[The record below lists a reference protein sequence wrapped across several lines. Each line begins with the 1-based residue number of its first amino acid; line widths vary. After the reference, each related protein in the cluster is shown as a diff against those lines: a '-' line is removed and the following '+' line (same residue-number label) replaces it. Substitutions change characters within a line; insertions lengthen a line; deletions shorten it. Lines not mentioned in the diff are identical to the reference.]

1 MNMTNDYVSNNKDE
15 HVFTGDYQLLIE
27 ELPMRVGI
35 HNRNHTERVLILSS
49 LLAEEYK
56 LTSKERKTL
65 YSAVVYHDVG
75 RKDDTVD
82 PDHGW
87 GGYIEYIKRFGS
99 NDIVE
104 FLIVFHCKPDV
115 AARKFLGMKQL
126 GIDNDRV
133 WLLYQ
138 ILKDADALDRIRF
151 NGLDTKYLRLEKSH
165 ELIEIATYMIEID
178 KQKKR

>member
-1 MNMTNDYVSNNKDE
+1 MNMTNDYVSNSKDE
-15 HVFTGDYQLLIE
+15 YVFTGDYQLLIE

-56 LTSKERKTL
+56 LFSKERKIL
-65 YSAVVYHDVG
+65 YSAVVYHDAG
-75 RKDDTVD
+75 RNDDSVD

-87 GGYIEYIKRFGS
+87 GGYIEYIKKFKM
-99 NDIVE
+99 NDVVE
-104 FLIVFHCKPDV
+104 FLIVFHCKPD
-115 AARKFLGMKQL
+115 ATARRFLDNKQMSM
-126 GIDNDRV
+126 DTERV

>member
-1 MNMTNDYVSNNKDE
+1 MELSLCDYEKIIS
-15 HVFTGDYQLLIE
+15 
-27 ELPMRVGI
+27 ELPQRKGI
-35 HNRNHTERVLILSS
+35 HCVAHTERVLTLSS
-49 LLAEEYK
+49 ILAEEEK
-56 LTSKERKTL
+56 LSNQEKDTL
-65 YSAVVYHDVG
+65 FKAVVYHDAG

-99 NDIVE
+99 NDVVE
-104 FLIVFHCKPDV
+104 FLIVFHCKSDD
-115 AARKFLGMKQL
+115 AARKFLDIRQL
-126 GIDNDRV
+126 SMDNDRV